1 LLIQEFGKDRL
12 NGVELRY
19 NCVGGVEVLG
29 THLVSTLGNDTI
41 GLVVRMARDKKKKS
55 GLVIKQER

>member
-1 LLIQEFGKDRL
+1 MIQEFGRERL

-29 THLVSTLGNDTI
+29 MHLVSTPGNDTI
-41 GLVVRMARDKKKKS
+41 GLVVRVARDKKKKS
-55 GLVIKQER
+55 DLVIKHEK